1 MEIEG
6 KPARRF
12 RIFQAN
18 SLGDPVGDF
27 IAEYD
32 NEVQVLAHER
42 RADWHYLIYERN
54 KPVTRAELKVRIWTC
69 PICKQIVV
77 RREAANPILP
87 ADYRETCKLADYM
100 IGTECVA
107 FRDLKTAR
115 RLLADTE

>member
-42 RADWHYLIYERN
+42 RADWHYLIYER
-54 KPVTRAELKVRIWTC
+54 AELKVRIWTC

-77 RREAANPILP
+77 RREASNPVLP